1 MEGKTALDILKNA
14 LLLER
19 RGKAFYAKVAEQA
32 TAPAVKEFFGRMAD
46 EEDQHIEVLSAQYR
60 EYQLRGAF
68 SPATAGAQPSDAPA
82 QAVLSERLQREISA
96 ATFEAAAV
104 SAAMAME
111 RNAIRLYSER
121 AQAATDP
128 EEKALY
134 QWLAEW
140 EKEHLEF
147 LTQVDRAVVE
157 TVWNDNHFW
166 PL

>member
-1 MEGKTALDILKNA
+1 MEDKTALDILKDA

-32 TAPAVKEFFGRMAD
+32 AAPAVKEFFGRMAE
-46 EEDQHIEVLSAQYR
+46 EEDRHIEVLSDQYR
-60 EYQLRGAF
+60 HYQRRGAF
-68 SPATAGAQPSDAPA
+68 SPPAGEQAAGTLVPA
-82 QAVLSERLQREISA
+82 ILGERLQREIA
-96 ATFEAAAV
+96 AAAFEAAAI

-121 AQAATDP
+121 SQAATDP

-134 QWLAEW
+134 HWLAAW
-140 EKEHLEF
+140 EREHLDF

-157 TVWNDNHFW
+157 AVWNDNHFW